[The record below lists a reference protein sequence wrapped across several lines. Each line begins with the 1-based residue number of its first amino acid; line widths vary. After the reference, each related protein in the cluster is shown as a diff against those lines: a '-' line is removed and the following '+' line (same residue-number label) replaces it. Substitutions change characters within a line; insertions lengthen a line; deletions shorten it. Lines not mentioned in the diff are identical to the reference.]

1 MRGNERKDRGGKRGP
16 KRRDEEKQKEEYV
29 IVFDSREED
38 VKESEDLTGGLSRL
52 LLFVIQY

>member
-38 VKESEDLTGGLSRL
+38 VKESEDLTGAAGA
-52 LLFVIQY
+52 VPV